1 MLAGNKSIYKGQFQG
16 NMLVVGKTG
25 CGKTHFVQKLG
36 LNEFFGKIVKTEW
49 VTGIET
55 DEQREAEIQS
65 CFNNQ
70 V

>member
-1 MLAGNKSIYKGQFQG
+1 MR
-16 NMLVVGKTG
+16 
-25 CGKTHFVQKLG
+25 KTHFVQKLAV
-36 LNEFFGKIVKTEW
+36 NEFFGKIVKTEW

-55 DEQREAEIQS
+55 DEQREAKIQS